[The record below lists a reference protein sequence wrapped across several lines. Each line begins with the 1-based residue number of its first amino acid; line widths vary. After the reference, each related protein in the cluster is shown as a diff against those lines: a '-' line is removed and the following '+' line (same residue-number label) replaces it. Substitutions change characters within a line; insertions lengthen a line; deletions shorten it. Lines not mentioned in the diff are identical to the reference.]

1 MPTQTPN
8 SGFAAAASSTDCRKP
23 ESRIYELTLERISE
37 PAESCLFI
45 DDVLVNIEG
54 ARKAGLNAVHFQ
66 DNEQAIAEI
75 RAALAS

>member
-1 MPTQTPN
+1 LERVDEP
-8 SGFAAAASSTDCRKP
+8 AAA
-23 ESRIYELTLERISE
+23 
-37 PAESCLFI
+37 CLFI

-75 RAALAS
+75 RAVLA